1 MRVPFRR
8 TLAALLLPVA
18 LVAVEPTRAAE
29 QQPAPRIFTP
39 TGEPVVLTKLEALL
53 ATPGVLLT
61 TDFYPID
68 TRFGPTVA
76 LDAVVASD
84 IDRQTKVKGL
94 RIRLRDETK
103 PEPRSGSSFLD
114 LDEAVSLSQAL
125 TSIAAL
131 AANWSGREDQRS
143 TDVSF
148 RTVGGF
154 SVGVHESGRGQS
166 GFLSSGYTD
175 PVRTSIGIGD
185 FATLKLAVD
194 QALGVLADK

>member
-1 MRVPFRR
+1 MRVPPRR
-8 TLAALLLPVA
+8 TLVVMLLPLA
-18 LVAVEPTRAAE
+18 LVVQPTRAAE
-29 QQPAPRIFTP
+29 QQPSPRIFTL
-39 TGEPVVLTKLEALL
+39 TTEPLVLTKLEALL

-61 TDFYPID
+61 TDFYAVD
-68 TRFGPTVA
+68 TRFGPNVA

-84 IDRQTKVKGL
+84 IDRRTKVKGL

-103 PEPRSGSSFLD
+103 PEPRSGLSFVD

-125 TSIAAL
+125 TSMAGL
-131 AANWSGREDQRS
+131 AANWTGREDQRS

-166 GFLSSGYTD
+166 AFLSSGYTD
-175 PVRTSIGIGD
+175 PVRTAIEIGG